1 MKKRPPF
8 NENAAIRSAIR
19 RVFSRSPIV
28 REVMFKVRRE
38 VPKYNKDGSRAK
50 KDAVQY
56 QCGVC
61 KTWTKSTAI
70 SVDHI
75 EPVVSVIDGFQDWN
89 TFVKRLGFKVP
100 ENLQVICD
108 DCHQKKTNKERFDR
122 QFKQDVHTITA
133 LELFGNNYKKEEIK
147 KVLTKYTPKKLLI
160 YPKDFV
166 DRVVALKA
174 HYRSINTKNPKHP
187 KGKI

>member
-8 NENAAIRSAIR
+8 NENAAVRSAIR

-38 VPKYNKDGSRAK
+38 VPKFNKDGGRAK

-61 KTWTKSTAI
+61 STWTKSTAI

-75 EPVVSVIDGFQDWN
+75 EPVISVDIGFQDWN
-89 TFVKRLGFKVP
+89 EFVRRLFCKA

-108 DCHQKKTNKERFDR
+108 GCHQKKTNKERFDR
-122 QFKQDVHTITA
+122 QLKKDQELVWS
-133 LELFGNNYKKEEIK
+133 LENEFDCWELNEARKSLAKF
-147 KVLTKYTPKKLLI
+147 TTKKLLI
-160 YPKDFV
+160 YPQDMQQRIVK
-166 DRVVALKA
+166 LKNEFG
-174 HYRSINTKNPKHP
+174 RKTKNPPKHP
-187 KGKI
+187 KGKL

>member
-8 NENAAIRSAIR
+8 NENAAVRSAIR

-75 EPVVSVIDGFQDWN
+75 EPVISVDVGFQDWN
-89 TFVKRLGFKVP
+89 EFVRRLFCKA

-122 QFKQDVHTITA
+122 QLKKDQELIWS
-133 LELFGNNYKKEEIK
+133 LENEFDCWELDEARKSLVKF
-147 KVLTKYTPKKLLI
+147 TPKKLLI
-160 YPKDFV
+160 YPQDLQERIVK
-166 DRVVALKA
+166 LK
-174 HYRSINTKNPKHP
+174 HHFGRKTKNQSKPS